1 MEYSE
6 SIFKAL
12 REQLVLDELQSQG
25 INNQNVLDAMLKVPR
40 QEFVPE
46 QEKHLAYINTALP
59 IGYAQ
64 TISQPFI
71 VATMTQAA
79 NLDKDSKVLEIGT
92 GSGYQAAILG
102 SICKEVYSIEVVE
115 PLAKQAIQILEK
127 LGYNNIHIRVGDGY
141 YGWKEKA
148 PFDAV
153 IVTAVISKVP
163 EPLLLQL
170 KIGGK
175 LIIPIGEEYG
185 DQELFAITKT
195 NKGYKTTYLMP
206 VKFVPFT

>member
-12 REQLVLDELQSQG
+12 QEQLVFDELQSQG
-25 INNQNVLDAMLKVPR
+25 INNQNVLEAMLKVPR
-40 QEFVPE
+40 QEFIPE
-46 QEKHLAYINTALP
+46 QEKHLAYVNTALP
-59 IGYAQ
+59 IGYGQ

-71 VATMTQAA
+71 VAIMTQAA

-102 SICKEVYSIEVVE
+102 NICKEVYSIEVVE
-115 PLAKQAIQILEK
+115 PLAKQAIKVLKK
-127 LGYNNIHIRVGDGY
+127 LGYNNIHIRIEDGY

-148 PFDAV
+148 PFDAI
-153 IVTAVISKVP
+153 IVTAVIAKVP
-163 EPLLLQL
+163 ESLLSQL
-170 KIGGK
+170 KVGGK
-175 LIIPIGEEYG
+175 LIIPVGEEYG
-185 DQELFAITKT
+185 DQELLAITKT
-195 NKGYKTTYLMP
+195 NNGYQTTYLMP

>member
-1 MEYSE
+1 MKYSE

-25 INNQNVLDAMLKVPR
+25 INNQNVLESMLKVPR

-46 QEKHLAYINTALP
+46 QEKHVAYVNTALP
-59 IGYAQ
+59 IGYGQ

-79 NLDKDSKVLEIGT
+79 NLDGDSKVLEIGT

-102 SICKEVYSIEVVE
+102 NICKEVYSIEVIE
-115 PLAKQAIQILEK
+115 PLAKQAMQTLEK
-127 LGYNNIHIRVGDGY
+127 LGYSNIHIRVGDGY

-148 PFDAV
+148 PFDAI

-163 EPLLLQL
+163 EPLLSQL

-175 LIIPIGEEYG
+175 LIIPVGEEYA
-185 DQELFAITKT
+185 DQELLAITKT
-195 NKGYKTTYLMP
+195 KKGYKTTYLMK
-206 VKFVPFT
+206 VRFVPFT